1 MSTSPIYNEPLLLQQ
16 LRGGSAEAFTQ
27 LYYAYSGQ
35 MYSNIFRLVKDKQIT
50 EEIVQEIFTRIWQKR
65 DALIFNTDFS
75 AYLYRMGQNLV
86 IDFYRKLQRD
96 RELLENFKARATE
109 YYEPIEENLYFS
121 ESNTRVHL
129 AMDTLSPQQKKV
141 FQLCKLDG
149 YSYHQAALELDI
161 SPFTVKEYLSL
172 ASKVVRS
179 YLNNSINVG

>member
-1 MSTSPIYNEPLLLQQ
+1 MPPIYNESLLLEQ
-16 LRGGSAEAFTQ
+16 LRAGSTEAFTQ

-35 MYSNIFRLVKDKQIT
+35 MYVNILRLVKDKQVT

-65 DALIFNTDFS
+65 DQLVFKTDFS

-96 RELLENFKARATE
+96 RKLLERFKANVSE
-109 YYEPIEENLYFS
+109 YYEHIEENLYFR
-121 ESNTRVHL
+121 ESNTLVQR

-149 YSYHQAALELDI
+149 WSYHQAALLLDI

-172 ASKVVRS
+172 ASKAVRS
-179 YLNNSINVG
+179 YLSDPINIG